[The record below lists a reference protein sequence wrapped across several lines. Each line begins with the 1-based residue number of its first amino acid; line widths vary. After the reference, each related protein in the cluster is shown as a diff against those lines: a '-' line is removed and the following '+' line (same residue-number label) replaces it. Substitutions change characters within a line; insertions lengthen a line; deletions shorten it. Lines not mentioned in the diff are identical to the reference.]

1 MWSGTIILLNM
12 FNELASYIQSCG
24 KISIFAPEMKKFTH
38 IMLSLLLSLALLFIG
53 SGVNITRCAHTGT
66 VKMMTVFSNGAMSD
80 MSCSMNSP
88 CMTVEHFELSPTN
101 MAQTVSYDFH
111 VIQPLL
117 ATLPSFVAEWLLPI
131 ENKVEVQYYP
141 DVWKSPPRDYLNF
154 IQVLLI

>member
-80 MSCSMNSP
+80 MSCSMNSG
-88 CMTVEHFELSPTN
+88 TFRAFANEYGADRLVR
-101 MAQTVSYDFH
+101 
-111 VIQPLL
+111 
-117 ATLPSFVAEWLLPI
+117 LPRHTAPVGHSAKLCRRMVVADRE
-131 ENKVEVQYYP
+131 
-141 DVWKSPPRDYLNF
+141 
-154 IQVLLI
+154 

>member
-1 MWSGTIILLNM
+1 MCEKVST
-12 FNELASYIQSCG
+12 FAS
-24 KISIFAPEMKKFTH
+24 EMKKFTH
-38 IMLSLLLSLALLFIG
+38 ILLSLLLSLTLLFIG
-53 SGVNITRCAHTGT
+53 SGVNVMTCAHTGA
-66 VKMMTVFSNGAMSD
+66 VKMLTVFSNGAMSN

-117 ATLPSFVAEWLLPI
+117 ATLPSLVAAWMMPT
-131 ENKVEVQYYP
+131 ENDVEGQYYP